1 MVATPVMVT
10 PTSSRDKQ
18 WLQVPFH
25 AGLSAQLNLGAEGST
40 YLRVDLRKGGTVPLK
55 MGLCPNWTVER
66 ALTPSSWI
74 LGWRGM
80 LSNRERFKG
89 AN

>member
-1 MVATPVMVT
+1 MQLTVNGCHPIMVT

-66 ALTPSSWI
+66 ALCPII
-74 LGWRGM
+74 LDSGM
-80 LSNRERFKG
+80 ERD
-89 AN
+89 AEQ

>member
-1 MVATPVMVT
+1 MQLTVNGCHPIMVT

-40 YLRVDLRKGGTVPLK
+40 YLRVDLRKEKQFL
-55 MGLCPNWTVER
+55 
-66 ALTPSSWI
+66 
-74 LGWRGM
+74 
-80 LSNRERFKG
+80 
-89 AN
+89 

>member
-1 MVATPVMVT
+1 MQLTVNGCHPIMVT

-40 YLRVDLRKGGTVPLK
+40 YLRVDFRKGGTVTLK

-66 ALTPSSWI
+66 ALCPII
-74 LGWRGM
+74 LDSGM
-80 LSNRERFKG
+80 ERD
-89 AN
+89 AEQ